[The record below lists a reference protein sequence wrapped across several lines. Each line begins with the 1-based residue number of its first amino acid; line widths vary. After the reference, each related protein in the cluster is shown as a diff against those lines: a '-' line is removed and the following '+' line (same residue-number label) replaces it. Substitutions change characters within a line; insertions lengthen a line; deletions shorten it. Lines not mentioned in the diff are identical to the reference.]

1 MANES
6 KTDLLVYEHFR
17 EFKEKITIEPKQSI
31 NPAINK
37 LLKNASKKG
46 DKNGFPDY
54 IISFNEYPDLLI
66 IIESKAD
73 NIKHQSNTENFDKY
87 SEYAVDGAL
96 LYASF
101 LQKEYNVLA
110 IGVSGE
116 SKKNLKIS
124 HFLLLK
130 EQKKYT
136 EIFGDKLLDIDS
148 YTDGINKNPEKIRQD
163 YETLLK
169 YSKELNELLQSKK
182 VKESQRSLLISGIM
196 IALKNET
203 FENTYLAETTPKDL
217 ADSLVNTIIKQLK
230 NAQIG
235 DAKLI
240 NVKVA
245 YSFIQAHTALSTE
258 QGVLAGII
266 KDINKKVNSF
276 IRSHKYYDVLSEF
289 YIEFLRKSNSDKGL
303 GIVLTPHHITDL
315 FNAIAETNKE
325 SIVFDNCTGT
335 AGFLVSAMRAMI
347 KDAKGDGIKVD
358 NIKKKQLIGIEYQD
372 DIFALACSNMYLHDD
387 GKTNLINGDC
397 FKEENTNKVKEF
409 KPNIGFLNPP
419 YKANKKID
427 IEELEFIVNNLECL
441 QPNGICVAI
450 VPMSCALA
458 QKGKMLEIKKRLL
471 SKHTLEA
478 VMSMPDELFFN
489 SNVGVISCIMVFT
502 AHKPHQPTK
511 ESYFGFW
518 KDDGFVKRK
527 TKGRYDAFNKWQ
539 GIKGTWI
546 NSYINKKSI
555 PGLSVM
561 KAVKAEDEWCAEAY
575 LETDYSKL
583 SKEDFLKTLK
593 SFVFIN
599 ELYLK
604 NNGTNTAE

>member
-6 KTDLLVYEHFR
+6 KTDLIVYDHFKQF
-17 EFKEKITIEPKQSI
+17 EDKITIEPKQSY
-31 NPAINK
+31 NPAIDK

-46 DKNGFPDY
+46 DKKGFPDY
-54 IISFNEYPDLLI
+54 IISFNEFPDLLI
-66 IIESKAD
+66 VIESKSD
-73 NIKHQSNTENFDKY
+73 NAKHQSNTVNLDKY

-96 LYASF
+96 LYGSF

-116 SKKNLKIS
+116 TKKNLKIS

-130 EQKKYT
+130 EQKKHF

-148 YTDGINKNPEKIRQD
+148 YTNGINSNEEKKRQD
-163 YETLLK
+163 YEALLK
-169 YSKELNELLQSKK
+169 YSKELNELLQGKK

-196 IALKNET
+196 IALKNPT
-203 FENTYLAETTPKDL
+203 FEKTYLTETTPKDL

-235 DAKLI
+235 DAKLV

-245 YSFIQAHTALSTE
+245 YSFIQSHTALSTE
-258 QGVLAGII
+258 AGVLAGII

-315 FNAIAETNKE
+315 FNAIAQTNKE

-335 AGFLVSAMRAMI
+335 SGFLVSAMRAMI
-347 KDAKGDGIKVD
+347 KDAKGDGVKVD

-419 YKANKKID
+419 YKANKKND

-489 SNVGVISCIMVFT
+489 SNVGVVSCIMVFT
-502 AHKPHQPTK
+502 AHRPHQQGK
-511 ESYFGFW
+511 ESYFGYW

-539 GIKGTWI
+539 SIKDNWI
-546 NSYINKKSI
+546 KSYINKKSI
-555 PGLSVM
+555 PGLSIM
-561 KAVKAEDEWCAEAY
+561 QNVKADDEWCAEAY
-575 LETDYSKL
+575 MITDYSSISFYDIEKSISKYFSFLLTNNLKKL
-583 SKEDFLKTLK
+583 SK
-593 SFVFIN
+593 
-599 ELYLK
+599 
-604 NNGTNTAE
+604 

>member
-6 KTDLLVYEHFR
+6 KTDILVYEHFR
-17 EFKEKITIEPKQSI
+17 QFEDKITIEPKQSS
-31 NPAINK
+31 NPAIDK

-46 DKNGFPDY
+46 DKKGFPDY
-54 IISFNEYPDLLI
+54 IISLNEFPDLLI
-66 IIESKAD
+66 IIESKAE
-73 NIKHQSNTENFDKY
+73 NAKHQSNTPNFDKY

-96 LYASF
+96 LYGSF

-116 SKKNLKIS
+116 TKKNLKVS

-130 EQKKYT
+130 EQKKHF

-148 YTDGINKNPEKIRQD
+148 YTNGINSNEEKKRQD
-163 YETLLK
+163 YEALLK
-169 YSKELNELLQSKK
+169 YSKELNELLQGKK

-196 IALKNET
+196 IALKNPT
-203 FENTYLAETTPKDL
+203 FEKTYLTETTPKDL

-235 DAKLI
+235 DAKLV
-240 NVKVA
+240 NAKVA
-245 YSFIQAHTALSTE
+245 YSFIQSHTALSTE
-258 QGVLAGII
+258 AGVLAGII

-315 FNAIAETNKE
+315 FNAIAQTNKE

-335 AGFLVSAMRAMI
+335 SGFLVSAMRAMI
-347 KDAKGDGIKVD
+347 KDAKGDGVKVD

-397 FKEENTNKVKEF
+397 FKEENINKVKEF

-419 YKANKKID
+419 YKANKKND

-502 AHKPHQPTK
+502 AHRPHQKSK
-511 ESYFGFW
+511 ESYFGYW

-539 GIKGTWI
+539 SIKDNWI
-546 NSYINKKSI
+546 KSYINKKSI
-555 PGLSVM
+555 PGLSIM
-561 KAVKAEDEWCAEAY
+561 QNVKADDEWCAEAY

-583 SKEDFLKTLK
+583 SKDDFLKTLK
-593 SFVFIN
+593 SFVFVN

-604 NNGTNTAE
+604 N

>member
-17 EFKEKITIEPKQSI
+17 QFEEKINIEPKQSS
-31 NPAINK
+31 NPAIDK

-46 DKNGFPDY
+46 DKKGFPDY
-54 IISFNEYPDLLI
+54 IISFNEFPDLLI
-66 IIESKAD
+66 VIESKAD
-73 NIKHQSNTENFDKY
+73 NTKHQSNTLNFDKY

-96 LYASF
+96 LYGSF

-116 SKKNLKIS
+116 TKKNLKIS

-130 EQKKYT
+130 EQKKYF

-148 YTDGINKNPEKIRQD
+148 YTNGINSNEEKKRQD
-163 YETLLK
+163 YEALLK
-169 YSKELNELLQSKK
+169 YSKELNELLQGKK

-196 IALKNET
+196 IALKNST
-203 FENTYLAETTPKDL
+203 FENTYLTETTPKDL

-235 DAKLI
+235 DAKLV

-245 YSFIQAHTALSTE
+245 YSFIQSHTALSTE
-258 QGVLAGII
+258 AGVLAGII

-315 FNAIAETNKE
+315 FNAIAQTNKE

-335 AGFLVSAMRAMI
+335 SGFLVSAMRAMI
-347 KDAKGDGIKVD
+347 KDAKGDGVKVE

-397 FKEENTNKVKEF
+397 FKGENTNKVKEF
-409 KPNIGFLNPP
+409 KPNIGFLKN
-419 YKANKKID
+419 D

-458 QKGKMLEIKKRLL
+458 QKGKMFEIKKRLL

-502 AHKPHQPTK
+502 AHRPHQQSK
-511 ESYFGFW
+511 ESYFGYW

-527 TKGRYDAFNKWQ
+527 TKGRYDAFNKWHS
-539 GIKGTWI
+539 IKENWI

-555 PGLSVM
+555 PGLSIMQSVN
-561 KAVKAEDEWCAEAY
+561 ADDEWCAEAY

-583 SKEDFLKTLK
+583 SKDDFLKSLK

-604 NNGTNTAE
+604 N

>member
-6 KTDLLVYEHFR
+6 KTDLLVYDHFKLF
-17 EFKEKITIEPKQSI
+17 EDKLIIEPKRSN
-31 NPAINK
+31 NPAIDK

-46 DKNGFPDY
+46 DKKGFPDY
-54 IISFNEYPDLLI
+54 IISFKEYPDLLI
-66 IIESKAD
+66 VIESKAE
-73 NIKHQSNTENFDKY
+73 NQKHQSENFDKY
-87 SEYAVDGAL
+87 SEFAVDGAL

-124 HFLLLK
+124 HFLFLK
-130 EQKKYT
+130 EQKNYFN
-136 EIFGDKLLDIDS
+136 IFGGELLNIES
-148 YTDGINKNPEKIRQD
+148 YVEGINKNPEKIRQD
-163 YETLLK
+163 YEALIK
-169 YSKELNELLQSKK
+169 YSKELNELLQNKK
-182 VKESQRSLLISGIM
+182 IKESQRSLLISGIM
-196 IALKNET
+196 IALKNKT
-203 FENTYLAETTPKDL
+203 FEDNYLSETTPKDL
-217 ADSLVNTIIKQLK
+217 ADSLVNTVIKQLK

-235 DAKLI
+235 DSKLV

-245 YSFIQAHTALSTE
+245 YSFIQTHTALSTE
-258 QGVLAGII
+258 ASVLAGII

-315 FNAIAETNKE
+315 FNSISQTNKE

-335 AGFLVSAMRAMI
+335 SGFLVSAMRAMVR
-347 KDAKGDGIKVD
+347 DAKGDLTKVADIKQ
-358 NIKKKQLIGIEYQD
+358 KQLIGIEYQD

-397 FKEENTNKVKEF
+397 FKEENISKVKEF

-427 IEELEFIVNNLECL
+427 TEELEFIVNNLECL

-502 AHKPHQPTK
+502 AHRPHESNK
-511 ESYFGFW
+511 ESYFGYW

-527 TKGRYDAFNKWQ
+527 TKGRYDAFNKWPK
-539 GIKGTWI
+539 IKETWI

-561 KAVKAEDEWCAEAY
+561 QTVKAEDEWCAEAY

-583 SKEDFLKTLK
+583 SKEDFLRTLK
-593 SFVFIN
+593 NFVFIN

-604 NNGTNTAE
+604 NNGVNTVK

>member
-6 KTDLLVYEHFR
+6 KTDILVYEHFR
-17 EFKEKITIEPKQSI
+17 QFEDKITIEPKQSS
-31 NPAINK
+31 NPAIDK

-46 DKNGFPDY
+46 DKKGFPDY
-54 IISFNEYPDLLI
+54 IISFNEFPDLLI

-73 NIKHQSNTENFDKY
+73 NAKHQSNTPNFEKY
-87 SEYAVDGAL
+87 SECAVDGAL
-96 LYASF
+96 LYGSF

-116 SKKNLKIS
+116 TKKNLKVS

-130 EQKKYT
+130 EQKKYF

-148 YTDGINKNPEKIRQD
+148 YTNGINSNEEKKRQD
-163 YETLLK
+163 YEALLK
-169 YSKELNELLQSKK
+169 YSKELNELLQGKK

-196 IALKNET
+196 IALKNPT
-203 FENTYLAETTPKDL
+203 FEKTYFTETTPKDL

-235 DAKLI
+235 DAKLV

-245 YSFIQAHTALSTE
+245 YSFIQSHTALSTE
-258 QGVLAGII
+258 VGVLAGII

-315 FNAIAETNKE
+315 FNAIAQTNKE

-335 AGFLVSAMRAMI
+335 SGFLVSAMRAMI
-347 KDAKGDGIKVD
+347 KDAKGDGVKVD

-397 FKEENTNKVKEF
+397 FREENINKVKEF

-419 YKANKKID
+419 YKSNKKND

-441 QPNGICVAI
+441 QPNGICIAI

-502 AHKPHQPTK
+502 AHRPHQKSK
-511 ESYFGFW
+511 ESYFGYW

-539 GIKGTWI
+539 SIKENWI
-546 NSYINKKSI
+546 ESYINKKSI
-555 PGLSVM
+555 PGLSIM
-561 KAVKAEDEWCAEAY
+561 KNVKADDEWCAEAY

-583 SKEDFLKTLK
+583 SKDDFLKTLK
-593 SFVFIN
+593 SFVFVN

-604 NNGTNTAE
+604 N